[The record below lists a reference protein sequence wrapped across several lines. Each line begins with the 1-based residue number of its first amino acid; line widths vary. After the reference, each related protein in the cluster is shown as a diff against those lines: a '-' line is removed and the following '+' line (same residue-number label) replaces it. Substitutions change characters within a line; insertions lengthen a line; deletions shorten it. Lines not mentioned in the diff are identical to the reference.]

1 MADYYNEGRRDALQN
16 ASPGRFDR
24 DYLRG
29 YSQGLT
35 ERNPLFTWLEE
46 KGFIDGYL
54 NREISD
60 SPSYHV
66 GRALRFRTTPP
77 SSLERKVVMSQ
88 TTAGTRIDHEA
99 DAVYHNQFEPTLYG
113 ETIRVQT
120 SEMSDQHGYDH
131 RYIKL

>member
-16 ASPGRFDR
+16 ANPERFDR

-46 KGFIDGYL
+46 QGFIDGYL
-54 NREISD
+54 NRETSD
-60 SPSYHV
+60 SPSYPE
-66 GRALRFRTTPP
+66 GRAVFYLRFSTEP
-77 SSLERKVVMSQ
+77 
-88 TTAGTRIDHEA
+88 HEA